1 MLLVCDTLLYILVHL
16 IFFFFFSLV
25 LLLTFRPIID
35 ILLSY
40 LAITST
46 TCIILYLKLKIS
58 LMQKDRHHL
67 LTLCFLKLKE
77 RQKYIQGLIA
87 NVKIVIFRF
96 VNFPF
101 LLQYFS
107 FSCICALRSQL
118 LEHVSIIEVVKLP
131 KTKYLTNIL
140 NNIV

>member
-1 MLLVCDTLLYILVHL
+1 MLLVWDKLYIVVHL
-16 IFFFFFSLV
+16 IIYLNLFSSV
-25 LLLTFRPIID
+25 LLLTFRPFID
-35 ILLSY
+35 ILLSG

-46 TCIILYLKLKIS
+46 TCIVLYLKLKIA
-58 LMQKDRHHL
+58 LIQKDRHHI

-107 FSCICALRSQL
+107 FSCICVLRSKP

>member
-1 MLLVCDTLLYILVHL
+1 MYRIVFKAED
-16 IFFFFFSLV
+16 
-25 LLLTFRPIID
+25 IID
-35 ILLSY
+35 TEGSASHFDPL
-40 LAITST
+40 
-46 TCIILYLKLKIS
+46 
-58 LMQKDRHHL
+58 
-67 LTLCFLKLKE
+67 FLKLKE

-87 NVKIVIFRF
+87 NIKIVIFRF

-101 LLQYFS
+101 LFQYFS